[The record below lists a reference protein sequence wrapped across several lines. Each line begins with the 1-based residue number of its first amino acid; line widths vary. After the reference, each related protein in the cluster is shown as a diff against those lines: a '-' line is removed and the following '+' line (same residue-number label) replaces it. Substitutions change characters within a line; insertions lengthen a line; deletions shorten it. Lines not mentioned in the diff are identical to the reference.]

1 MRTGKYILLTVALMA
16 ALSMSA
22 QQVNTLYFLESAPM
36 RHIINPAFQP
46 VSRVYV
52 GISPLSYTGMNF
64 TNNLAMSDLIYK
76 KNGQTITGL
85 YPGEQDAFR
94 NKIGNAIRTKM
105 DVQLSLLNIGVRIK
119 DKGYLY
125 IGINERLNSVG
136 AISGDIVNLLTAG
149 GSSNGQTIDLGATSL
164 NMTAYTE
171 VMGGYS
177 HRINDQWTVGGKL
190 RFIYANAFVGLKMD
204 QFQVK
209 TSMQSMEAVV
219 KGNLLLSGGFLPDVQ
234 SGQTLKEIFSS
245 ITGDLGNN
253 WQGFLKAAGYGGAI
267 DLGATYKPIKQL
279 QISLAV
285 TDLGFVHWTGAKH
298 GITANKKYEGTTYTF
313 DQVKN
318 FDAQQVVDTITAFFT
333 DLYES
338 AVRTDG
344 TADKGYNTMTNV
356 KLNAG
361 VDANF
366 WDNRVGVGVF
376 SRTSFYDG
384 RVYEEVTLG
393 AAFRPVNWFNLAASY
408 SFINGNWNSM
418 GFGLNLMP
426 YDGISLTLTTDYIP
440 FTYAHT
446 KDLGLSG
453 TDIPM
458 PYKAKSVNFA
468 FGINIVVGSN
478 NNKKKD
484 SDKDGIPDYLDM
496 CPLTPKDVAVDKLG
510 CPLDSDGDGV
520 PDYDDR
526 CPTTPDEAYGMIDE
540 KGCPTDED
548 HDGIPDYKDK
558 CPGTPAEAAG
568 FVDESGC
575 AKDSDGDG
583 VPDYKDHCPNTPAE
597 ARGMVDENGCP
608 LDSDQDGVP
617 DYKDECPDT
626 PRAAYGLVDD
636 KGCPID
642 TDGDGVPDY
651 LDECPD
657 TPAEAKGHVDAKG
670 CLLDTDKDGVPDYL
684 DECPTVPGVKYN
696 KGCPELQKEV
706 KTLLQKAMSG
716 IEFETGK
723 ALIKKQSFSILNQI
737 AVTFIGNPSYKVEI
751 QGHTDNVGK
760 PEMNKELSEKRA
772 QAVRKYLID
781 AGVPATQLTAH
792 GYGDERPIA
801 DNKTK
806 AGRAKNRRVEF
817 NITFEEIS
825 YETVLE
831 HVDSTL
837 LKQHLDSI
845 QPVEMLKTD
854 TAVILETPAEAP
866 VKTPVETPADT
877 KEN

>member
-1 MRTGKYILLTVALMA
+1 
-16 ALSMSA
+16 
-22 QQVNTLYFLESAPM
+22 M
-36 RHIINPAFQP
+36 RHMINPAFQP

-52 GISPLSYTGMNF
+52 GISPLSYTGFNL

-76 KNGQTITGL
+76 KDGKTITGL
-85 YPGEQDAFR
+85 YPGESEALR
-94 NKIGNAIRTKM
+94 KKMGNAINSKIDM
-105 DVQLSLLNIGVRIK
+105 QVDLLNVGVRIK
-119 DKGYLY
+119 DNGYLY
-125 IGINERLNSVG
+125 ISLNERVNALG
-136 AISGDIVNLLTAG
+136 AISSDIVDMLTAG
-149 GSSNGQTIDLGATSL
+149 GSKEGQTLDLNYTQMQATV
-164 NMTAYTE
+164 YTE
-171 VMGGYS
+171 LMGGYS

-190 RFIYANAFVGLKMD
+190 HFLYANAYAGLKTD
-204 QFQVK
+204 QF
-209 TSMQSMEAVV
+209 TINTTMQQMEANV
-219 KGNLLLSGGFLPDVQ
+219 KGNLYLAGGFIPEVTGGQ
-234 SGQTLKEIFSS
+234 SVKDIVNAISDNVKNG
-245 ITGDLGNN
+245 N
-253 WQGFLKAAGYGGAI
+253 WQAFVKAAGYGGAI
-267 DLGATYKPIKQL
+267 DLGATYKPIKNL

-285 TDLGFVHWTGAKH
+285 TDLGFICWNGSKR
-298 GITANKKYEGTTYTF
+298 GISGNKKYEGTTYTF
-313 DQVKN
+313 DQIKQ
-318 FDAQQVVDTITAFFT
+318 FDAQQVVDTITSFFN

-338 AVRTDG
+338 VIRTDG
-344 TADKGYNTMTNV
+344 DSEKGFTTMTNV

-376 SRTSFYDG
+376 SRTSFYGG

-408 SFINGNWNSM
+408 SFINGNWNSV
-418 GFGLNLMP
+418 GVGLNLMP
-426 YDGISLTLTTDYIP
+426 YDGLSLTLTTDYIP

-446 KDLGLSG
+446 ADMGIKG
-453 TDIPM
+453 TDIPA
-458 PYKAKSVNFA
+458 PYKVKSVNFA
-468 FGINIVVGSN
+468 FGLNIVVGSN

-484 SDKDGIPDYLDM
+484 SDKDGVPDYLDM
-496 CPLTPKDVAVDKLG
+496 CPLTPRDASVDKLG

-548 HDGIPDYKDK
+548 HDGVPDYRDE

-568 FVDESGC
+568 FVDEKGC
-575 AKDSDGDG
+575 ARDSDGDG

-597 ARGMVDENGCP
+597 AKGMVDENGCP
-608 LDSDQDGVP
+608 IDSDADGVP

-657 TPAEAKGHVDAKG
+657 TPSEAKGYVDAKG

-696 KGCPELQKEV
+696 KGCPEVQKEV

-723 ALIKKQSFSILNQI
+723 SVIKKQSFSILNQI
-737 AVTFIGNPSYKVEI
+737 AVTFIANPTYKVEI
-751 QGHTDNVGK
+751 QGHTDNVGQAQ
-760 PEMNKELSEKRA
+760 MNMELSEKRA

-801 DNKTK
+801 DNSTK

-825 YETVLE
+825 YETVLD

-837 LKQHLDSI
+837 LQQHLDSI
-845 QPVEMLKTD
+845 QPVEMPKD
-854 TAVILETPAEAP
+854 TVPVTETKE
-866 VKTPVETPADT
+866 ET

>member
-1 MRTGKYILLTVALMA
+1 MKTRKLCILTVAIAA
-16 ALSMSA
+16 ALSLSA

-36 RHIINPAFQP
+36 RHMINPAFQP

-52 GISPLSYTGMNF
+52 GISPLSYTGLNL

-76 KNGQTITGL
+76 KDGKTITGL
-85 YPGEQDAFR
+85 YPGESEALR
-94 NKIGNAIRTKM
+94 KKMGNAINSKIDM
-105 DVQLSLLNIGVRIK
+105 QVDLLNVGVRIK
-119 DKGYLY
+119 DNGYLY
-125 IGINERLNSVG
+125 ISLNERVNALG
-136 AISGDIVNLLTAG
+136 AISSDIVDMLTAG
-149 GSSNGQTIDLGATSL
+149 GSKEGQTLDLNYTQMQATV
-164 NMTAYTE
+164 YTE
-171 VMGGYS
+171 LMGGYS

-190 RFIYANAFVGLKMD
+190 HFLYANAYAGLKTD
-204 QFQVK
+204 QF
-209 TSMQSMEAVV
+209 TINTTMQQMEANV
-219 KGNLLLSGGFLPDVQ
+219 KGNLYLAGGFIPEVTGGQ
-234 SGQTLKEIFSS
+234 SVKDIVNAISDNVKNG
-245 ITGDLGNN
+245 N
-253 WQGFLKAAGYGGAI
+253 WQAFVKAAGYGGAI
-267 DLGATYKPIKQL
+267 DLGATYKPIKNL

-285 TDLGFVHWTGAKH
+285 TDLGFICWNGSKH
-298 GITANKKYEGTTYTF
+298 GISGNKKYEGTTYTF
-313 DQVKN
+313 DQIKQ
-318 FDAQQVVDTITAFFT
+318 FDAQQVVDTITSFFT

-338 AVRTDG
+338 VIRTDG
-344 TADKGYNTMTNV
+344 DSEKGFTTMTNV

-376 SRTSFYDG
+376 SRTSFYGG

-408 SFINGNWNSM
+408 SFVNGNWNSV
-418 GFGLNLMP
+418 GVGLNLMP
-426 YDGISLTLTTDYIP
+426 YDGLSLTLTTDYIP

-446 KDLGLSG
+446 ADMGIKG
-453 TDIPM
+453 TDIPA
-458 PYKAKSVNFA
+458 PYKVKSVNFA
-468 FGINIVVGSN
+468 FGLNIVVGSN

-484 SDKDGIPDYLDM
+484 SDKDGVPDYLDM
-496 CPLTPKDVAVDKLG
+496 CPLTPRDASVDKLG

-548 HDGIPDYKDK
+548 HDGVPDYRDE

-568 FVDESGC
+568 FVDEKGC

-597 ARGMVDENGCP
+597 AKGMVDENGCP
-608 LDSDQDGVP
+608 IDSDADGVP

-657 TPAEAKGHVDAKG
+657 TPSEAKGYVDAKG

-723 ALIKKQSFSILNQI
+723 SVIKKQSFSILNQI
-737 AVTFIGNPSYKVEI
+737 AVTFIANPTYKVEI
-751 QGHTDNVGK
+751 QGHTDNVGQSQ
-760 PEMNKELSEKRA
+760 MNMELSEKRA

-801 DNKTK
+801 DNSTK

-825 YETVLE
+825 YETVLD

-837 LKQHLDSI
+837 LQQHLDSI
-845 QPVEMLKTD
+845 QPVEMPKD
-854 TAVILETPAEAP
+854 TVPVTETKE
-866 VKTPVETPADT
+866 ET

>member
-1 MRTGKYILLTVALMA
+1 
-16 ALSMSA
+16 
-22 QQVNTLYFLESAPM
+22 M
-36 RHIINPAFQP
+36 RHMINPAFQP

-52 GISPLSYTGMNF
+52 GISPLSYTGFNL

-76 KNGQTITGL
+76 KDGKTITGL
-85 YPGEQDAFR
+85 YPGESEALR
-94 NKIGNAIRTKM
+94 KKMGNAINSKIDLQM
-105 DVQLSLLNIGVRIK
+105 DLLNVGVRIK
-119 DKGYLY
+119 DNGYLY
-125 IGINERLNSVG
+125 ISLNERVNALG
-136 AISGDIVNLLTAG
+136 AISSDIVDMLTAG
-149 GSSNGQTIDLGATSL
+149 GSKEGQTLDLNYTQMQATV
-164 NMTAYTE
+164 YTE
-171 VMGGYS
+171 LMGGYS

-190 RFIYANAFVGLKMD
+190 HFLYANAYAGLKTD
-204 QFQVK
+204 QF
-209 TSMQSMEAVV
+209 TINTTMQQMEANV
-219 KGNLLLSGGFLPDVQ
+219 KGNLYLAGGFIPEVTGGQ
-234 SGQTLKEIFSS
+234 SVKDIVNAISDNVKNG
-245 ITGDLGNN
+245 N
-253 WQGFLKAAGYGGAI
+253 WQAFVKAAGYGGAI
-267 DLGATYKPIKQL
+267 DLGATYKPIKNL

-285 TDLGFVHWTGAKH
+285 TDLGFICWNGSKH
-298 GITANKKYEGTTYTF
+298 GISGNKKYEGTTYTF
-313 DQVKN
+313 DQIKQ
-318 FDAQQVVDTITAFFT
+318 FDAQQVVDTITSFFN

-338 AVRTDG
+338 VIRTDG
-344 TADKGYNTMTNV
+344 DSEKGFTTMTNV

-376 SRTSFYDG
+376 SRTSFYGG

-408 SFINGNWNSM
+408 SFINGNWNSV
-418 GFGLNLMP
+418 GVGLNLMP
-426 YDGISLTLTTDYIP
+426 YDGLSLTLTTDYIP

-446 KDLGLSG
+446 ADMGIKG
-453 TDIPM
+453 TDIPA
-458 PYKAKSVNFA
+458 PYKVKSVNFA
-468 FGINIVVGSN
+468 FGLNIVVGSN

-484 SDKDGIPDYLDM
+484 SDKDGVPDYLDM
-496 CPLTPKDVAVDKLG
+496 CPLTPKDASVDKLG

-548 HDGIPDYKDK
+548 HDGVPDYRDE

-568 FVDESGC
+568 FVDEKGC

-597 ARGMVDENGCP
+597 AKGMVDENGCP
-608 LDSDQDGVP
+608 IDSDADGVP

-657 TPAEAKGHVDAKG
+657 TPSEAKGHVDAKG

-696 KGCPELQKEV
+696 KGCPEVQKEV

-723 ALIKKQSFSILNQI
+723 SVIKKQSFSILNQI
-737 AVTFIGNPSYKVEI
+737 AVTFIANPTYKVEI
-751 QGHTDNVGK
+751 QGHTDNVGQAQ
-760 PEMNKELSEKRA
+760 MNKELSEKRA

-801 DNKTK
+801 DNSTK

-825 YETVLE
+825 YETVLD

-837 LKQHLDSI
+837 LQQHLDSI
-845 QPVEMLKTD
+845 QPVEMPKD
-854 TAVILETPAEAP
+854 TVP
-866 VKTPVETPADT
+866 VTEPKEET

>member
-1 MRTGKYILLTVALMA
+1 
-16 ALSMSA
+16 
-22 QQVNTLYFLESAPM
+22 M
-36 RHIINPAFQP
+36 RHMINPAFQP

-52 GISPLSYTGMNF
+52 GISPLSYTGFNL

-76 KNGQTITGL
+76 KDGKTITGL
-85 YPGEQDAFR
+85 YPGESEALR
-94 NKIGNAIRTKM
+94 KKMGNAINSKIDLQM
-105 DVQLSLLNIGVRIK
+105 DLLNVGVRIK
-119 DKGYLY
+119 DNGYLY
-125 IGINERLNSVG
+125 ISLNERVNALG
-136 AISGDIVNLLTAG
+136 AISSDIVDMLTAG
-149 GSSNGQTIDLGATSL
+149 GSKEGQTLDLNYTQ
-164 NMTAYTE
+164 MQTTVYTE
-171 VMGGYS
+171 LMGGYS

-190 RFIYANAFVGLKMD
+190 HFLYANAYAGLKTD
-204 QFQVK
+204 QF
-209 TSMQSMEAVV
+209 TINTTMQQMEANV
-219 KGNLLLSGGFLPDVQ
+219 KGNLYLAGGFIPEVT
-234 SGQTLKEIFSS
+234 SGQSVKDIVNAISDNVKN
-245 ITGDLGNN
+245 GN
-253 WQGFLKAAGYGGAI
+253 WQAFVKAAGYGGAI
-267 DLGATYKPIKQL
+267 DLGATYKPIKNL

-285 TDLGFVHWTGAKH
+285 TDLGFICWNGSKR
-298 GITANKKYEGTTYTF
+298 GISGNKKYEGTTYTF
-313 DQVKN
+313 DQIKQ
-318 FDAQQVVDTITAFFT
+318 FDAQQVVDTITSFFN

-338 AVRTDG
+338 VIRTDG
-344 TADKGYNTMTNV
+344 DSEKGFTTMTNV

-376 SRTSFYDG
+376 SRTSFYGG

-408 SFINGNWNSM
+408 SFVNGNWNSI

-426 YDGISLTLTTDYIP
+426 YDGLSLTLTTDYIP

-446 KDLGLSG
+446 ADMGIKG
-453 TDIPM
+453 TDIPA
-458 PYKAKSVNFA
+458 PYKVKSVNFA
-468 FGINIVVGSN
+468 FGLNIVVGSN

-484 SDKDGIPDYLDM
+484 SDKDGVPDYLDM
-496 CPLTPKDVAVDKLG
+496 CPLTPRDASVDKLG

-548 HDGIPDYKDK
+548 HDGVPDYRDE

-568 FVDESGC
+568 FVDEKGC
-575 AKDSDGDG
+575 ARDSDGDG

-597 ARGMVDENGCP
+597 AKGMVDENGCP
-608 LDSDQDGVP
+608 IDSDADGVP

-657 TPAEAKGHVDAKG
+657 TPSEAKGYVDAKG

-696 KGCPELQKEV
+696 KGCPEVQKEV

-723 ALIKKQSFSILNQI
+723 SVIKKQSFSILNQI
-737 AVTFIGNPSYKVEI
+737 AVTFIANPTYKVEI
-751 QGHTDNVGK
+751 QGHTDNVGQAQ
-760 PEMNKELSEKRA
+760 MNMELSEKRA

-801 DNKTK
+801 DNSTK

-825 YETVLE
+825 YETVLD

-837 LKQHLDSI
+837 LQQHLDSI
-845 QPVEMLKTD
+845 QPVEMPKD
-854 TAVILETPAEAP
+854 TVP
-866 VKTPVETPADT
+866 VTEPKEET

>member
-1 MRTGKYILLTVALMA
+1 
-16 ALSMSA
+16 
-22 QQVNTLYFLESAPM
+22 M
-36 RHIINPAFQP
+36 RHMINPAFQP

-52 GISPLSYTGMNF
+52 GISPLSYTGLNL

-76 KNGQTITGL
+76 KDGKTITGL
-85 YPGEQDAFR
+85 YPGESEALR
-94 NKIGNAIRTKM
+94 KKMGNAINSKIDM
-105 DVQLSLLNIGVRIK
+105 QVDLLNVGVRIK
-119 DKGYLY
+119 DNGYLY
-125 IGINERLNSVG
+125 ISLNERFNALG
-136 AISGDIVNLLTAG
+136 AISSDIVDMLTAG
-149 GSSNGQTIDLGATSL
+149 GSKEGQTLDLNYTQ
-164 NMTAYTE
+164 MQTTVYTE
-171 VMGGYS
+171 LMGGYS

-190 RFIYANAFVGLKMD
+190 HFLYANAYAGLKTD
-204 QFQVK
+204 QF
-209 TSMQSMEAVV
+209 TINTTMQQMEANV
-219 KGNLLLSGGFLPDVQ
+219 KGNLYLAGGFIPEVTGGQ
-234 SGQTLKEIFSS
+234 SVKDIVNAISDNVKNG
-245 ITGDLGNN
+245 N
-253 WQGFLKAAGYGGAI
+253 WQAFVKAAGYGGAI
-267 DLGATYKPIKQL
+267 DLGATYKPIKNL

-285 TDLGFVHWTGAKH
+285 TDLGFICWNGSKR
-298 GITANKKYEGTTYTF
+298 GISGNKKYEGTTYTF
-313 DQVKN
+313 DQIKQ
-318 FDAQQVVDTITAFFT
+318 FDAQQVVDTITTFFN
-333 DLYES
+333 DLYER
-338 AVRTDG
+338 VIRTDG
-344 TADKGYNTMTNV
+344 DSEKGFTTMTNV

-376 SRTSFYDG
+376 SRTSFYGG

-408 SFINGNWNSM
+408 SFVNGNWNSI

-426 YDGISLTLTTDYIP
+426 YDGLSLTLTTDYIP

-446 KDLGLSG
+446 ADMGIKG
-453 TDIPM
+453 TDIPA
-458 PYKAKSVNFA
+458 PYKVKSVNFA
-468 FGINIVVGSN
+468 FGLNIVVGSN

-484 SDKDGIPDYLDM
+484 SDKDGVPDYLDM
-496 CPLTPKDVAVDKLG
+496 CPLTPRDASVDKLG

-548 HDGIPDYKDK
+548 HDGVPDYRDE

-568 FVDESGC
+568 FVDEKGC
-575 AKDSDGDG
+575 ARDSDGDG

-597 ARGMVDENGCP
+597 AKGMVDENGCP
-608 LDSDQDGVP
+608 IDSDADGVP

-657 TPAEAKGHVDAKG
+657 TPSEAKGYVDAKG

-696 KGCPELQKEV
+696 KGCPEVQKEV

-723 ALIKKQSFSILNQI
+723 SVIKKQSFSILNQI
-737 AVTFIGNPSYKVEI
+737 AVTFIANPTYKVEI
-751 QGHTDNVGK
+751 QGHTDNVGQAQ
-760 PEMNKELSEKRA
+760 MNMELSEKRA

-801 DNKTK
+801 DNSTK

-825 YETVLE
+825 YETVLD

-837 LKQHLDSI
+837 LQQHLDSI
-845 QPVEMLKTD
+845 QPVEMPKD
-854 TAVILETPAEAP
+854 TVPVTETKE
-866 VKTPVETPADT
+866 ET

>member
-1 MRTGKYILLTVALMA
+1 
-16 ALSMSA
+16 
-22 QQVNTLYFLESAPM
+22 M
-36 RHIINPAFQP
+36 RHMINPAFQP

-52 GISPLSYTGMNF
+52 GISPLSYTGFNL

-76 KNGQTITGL
+76 KDGKTITGL
-85 YPGEQDAFR
+85 YPGESEALR
-94 NKIGNAIRTKM
+94 KKMGNAINSKIDLQM
-105 DVQLSLLNIGVRIK
+105 DLLNVGVRIK
-119 DKGYLY
+119 DNGYLY
-125 IGINERLNSVG
+125 ISLNERVNALG
-136 AISGDIVNLLTAG
+136 AISSDIVDMLTAG
-149 GSSNGQTIDLGATSL
+149 GNKEGQTLDLNYTQ
-164 NMTAYTE
+164 MQTTVYTE
-171 VMGGYS
+171 LMGGYS

-190 RFIYANAFVGLKMD
+190 HFLYANAYAGLKTD
-204 QFQVK
+204 QF
-209 TSMQSMEAVV
+209 TINTTMQQMEANV
-219 KGNLLLSGGFLPDVQ
+219 KGNLYLAGGFIPEVTGGQ
-234 SGQTLKEIFSS
+234 SVKDIVNAISDNVKSG
-245 ITGDLGNN
+245 N
-253 WQGFLKAAGYGGAI
+253 WQAFVKAAGYGGAI
-267 DLGATYKPIKQL
+267 DLGATYKPIKNL

-285 TDLGFVHWTGAKH
+285 TDLGFICWNGSKH
-298 GITANKKYEGTTYTF
+298 GISGNKKYEGTTYTF
-313 DQVKN
+313 DQIKQ
-318 FDAQQVVDTITAFFT
+318 FDAQQVVDTITSFFT

-338 AVRTDG
+338 VIRTDG
-344 TADKGYNTMTNV
+344 DSEKGFTTMTNV

-376 SRTSFYDG
+376 SRTSFYGG

-408 SFINGNWNSM
+408 SFVNGNWNSV
-418 GFGLNLMP
+418 GVGLNLMP
-426 YDGISLTLTTDYIP
+426 YDGLSLTLTTDYIP

-446 KDLGLSG
+446 ADMGIKG
-453 TDIPM
+453 TDIPA
-458 PYKAKSVNFA
+458 PYKVKSVNFA
-468 FGINIVVGSN
+468 FGLNIVVGSN

-484 SDKDGIPDYLDM
+484 SDKDGVPDYLDM
-496 CPLTPKDVAVDKLG
+496 CPLTPRDASVDKLG

-548 HDGIPDYKDK
+548 HDGVPDYRDE

-568 FVDESGC
+568 FVDEKGC

-597 ARGMVDENGCP
+597 AKGMVDENGCP
-608 LDSDQDGVP
+608 IDSDADGVP

-657 TPAEAKGHVDAKG
+657 TPSEAKGHVDAKG

-723 ALIKKQSFSILNQI
+723 SVIKKQSFSILNQI
-737 AVTFIGNPSYKVEI
+737 AVTFIANPTYKVEI
-751 QGHTDNVGK
+751 QGHTDNVGQAQ
-760 PEMNKELSEKRA
+760 MNKELSEKRA

-801 DNKTK
+801 DNSTK

-825 YETVLE
+825 YETVLD

-837 LKQHLDSI
+837 LQQHLDSI
-845 QPVEMLKTD
+845 QPVEMPKD
-854 TAVILETPAEAP
+854 TVPVTETKE
-866 VKTPVETPADT
+866 ET

>member
-1 MRTGKYILLTVALMA
+1 MRTRKFCILTVAIAA
-16 ALSMSA
+16 ALSLSA

-36 RHIINPAFQP
+36 RHMINPAFQP

-52 GISPLSYTGMNF
+52 GISPLSYTGFNL

-76 KNGQTITGL
+76 KDGKTITGL
-85 YPGEQDAFR
+85 YPGESEALR
-94 NKIGNAIRTKM
+94 KKMGNAINSKIDLQM
-105 DVQLSLLNIGVRIK
+105 DLLNVGVRIK
-119 DKGYLY
+119 DNGYLY
-125 IGINERLNSVG
+125 ISLNERVNALG
-136 AISGDIVNLLTAG
+136 AISSDIVDMLTAG
-149 GSSNGQTIDLGATSL
+149 GSKEGQTLDLNYTQMQATV
-164 NMTAYTE
+164 YTE
-171 VMGGYS
+171 LMGGYS

-190 RFIYANAFVGLKMD
+190 HFLYANAYAGLKTD
-204 QFQVK
+204 QF
-209 TSMQSMEAVV
+209 TINTTMQQMEANV
-219 KGNLLLSGGFLPDVQ
+219 KGNLYLAGGFIPEVTGGQ
-234 SGQTLKEIFSS
+234 SVKDIVNAISDNVKNG
-245 ITGDLGNN
+245 N
-253 WQGFLKAAGYGGAI
+253 WQAFVKAAGYGGAI
-267 DLGATYKPIKQL
+267 DLGATYKPIKNL

-285 TDLGFVHWTGAKH
+285 TDLGFICWNGSKR
-298 GITANKKYEGTTYTF
+298 GISGNKKYEGTTYTF
-313 DQVKN
+313 DQIKQ
-318 FDAQQVVDTITAFFT
+318 FDAQQVVDTITSFFN

-338 AVRTDG
+338 VIRTDG
-344 TADKGYNTMTNV
+344 DSQKGFTTMTNV

-376 SRTSFYDG
+376 SRTSFYGG

-408 SFINGNWNSM
+408 SFINGNWNSV
-418 GFGLNLMP
+418 GVGLNLMP
-426 YDGISLTLTTDYIP
+426 YDGLSLTLTTDYIP

-446 KDLGLSG
+446 ADMGIKG
-453 TDIPM
+453 TDIPA
-458 PYKAKSVNFA
+458 PYKVKSVNFA
-468 FGINIVVGSN
+468 FGLNIVVGSN

-484 SDKDGIPDYLDM
+484 SDKDGVPDYLDM
-496 CPLTPKDVAVDKLG
+496 CPLTPKDASVDKLG

-548 HDGIPDYKDK
+548 HDGVPDYRDE

-568 FVDESGC
+568 FVDEKGC

-597 ARGMVDENGCP
+597 AKGMVDENGCP
-608 LDSDQDGVP
+608 IDSDADGVP

-657 TPAEAKGHVDAKG
+657 TPSEAKGHVDAKG

-723 ALIKKQSFSILNQI
+723 SVIKKQSFSILNQI
-737 AVTFIGNPSYKVEI
+737 AVTFIANPTYKVEI
-751 QGHTDNVGK
+751 QGHTDNVGQAQ
-760 PEMNKELSEKRA
+760 MNKELSEKRA

-801 DNKTK
+801 DNSTK

-825 YETVLE
+825 YETVLD

-837 LKQHLDSI
+837 LQQHLDSI
-845 QPVEMLKTD
+845 QPVEMPKD
-854 TAVILETPAEAP
+854 TVP
-866 VKTPVETPADT
+866 VTEPKEET

>member
-1 MRTGKYILLTVALMA
+1 
-16 ALSMSA
+16 
-22 QQVNTLYFLESAPM
+22 M
-36 RHIINPAFQP
+36 RHMINPAFQP

-52 GISPLSYTGMNF
+52 GISPLSYTGFNL

-76 KNGQTITGL
+76 KDGKTITGL
-85 YPGEQDAFR
+85 YPGESEALR
-94 NKIGNAIRTKM
+94 KKMGNAINSKIDLQM
-105 DVQLSLLNIGVRIK
+105 DLLNVGVRIK
-119 DKGYLY
+119 DNGYLY
-125 IGINERLNSVG
+125 ISLNERVNALG
-136 AISGDIVNLLTAG
+136 AISSDIVDMLTAG
-149 GSSNGQTIDLGATSL
+149 GSKEGQTLDLNYTQ
-164 NMTAYTE
+164 MQTTVYTE
-171 VMGGYS
+171 LMGGYS

-190 RFIYANAFVGLKMD
+190 HFLYANAYAGLKTD
-204 QFQVK
+204 QF
-209 TSMQSMEAVV
+209 TINTTMQQMEANV
-219 KGNLLLSGGFLPDVQ
+219 KGNLYLAGGFIPEVTGGQ
-234 SGQTLKEIFSS
+234 SVKDIVNAISDNVKNG
-245 ITGDLGNN
+245 N
-253 WQGFLKAAGYGGAI
+253 WQAFVKAAGYGGAI
-267 DLGATYKPIKQL
+267 DLGATYKPIKNL

-285 TDLGFVHWTGAKH
+285 TDLGFICWNGSKR
-298 GITANKKYEGTTYTF
+298 GISGNKKYEGTTYTF
-313 DQVKN
+313 DQIKQ
-318 FDAQQVVDTITAFFT
+318 FDAQQVVDTITSFFN

-338 AVRTDG
+338 VIRTDG
-344 TADKGYNTMTNV
+344 DSEKGFTTMTNV

-376 SRTSFYDG
+376 SRTSFYGG

-408 SFINGNWNSM
+408 SFINGNWNSV
-418 GFGLNLMP
+418 GVGLNLMP
-426 YDGISLTLTTDYIP
+426 YDGLSLTLTTDYIP

-446 KDLGLSG
+446 ADMGIKG
-453 TDIPM
+453 TDIPA
-458 PYKAKSVNFA
+458 PYKVKSVNFA
-468 FGINIVVGSN
+468 FGLNIVVGSN

-484 SDKDGIPDYLDM
+484 SDKDGVPDYLDM
-496 CPLTPKDVAVDKLG
+496 CPLTPRDASVDKLG

-548 HDGIPDYKDK
+548 HDGVPDYRDE

-568 FVDESGC
+568 FVDEKGC
-575 AKDSDGDG
+575 ARDSDGDG

-597 ARGMVDENGCP
+597 AKGMVDENGCP
-608 LDSDQDGVP
+608 IDSDADGVP

-657 TPAEAKGHVDAKG
+657 TPSEAKGYVDAKG

-696 KGCPELQKEV
+696 KGCPEVQKEV

-723 ALIKKQSFSILNQI
+723 SVIKKQSFSILNQI
-737 AVTFIGNPSYKVEI
+737 AVTFIANPTYKVEI
-751 QGHTDNVGK
+751 QGHTDNVGQAQ
-760 PEMNKELSEKRA
+760 MNMELSEKRA

-801 DNKTK
+801 DNSTK

-825 YETVLE
+825 YETVLD

-837 LKQHLDSI
+837 LQQHLDSI
-845 QPVEMLKTD
+845 QPVEMPKD
-854 TAVILETPAEAP
+854 TVPVTETKE
-866 VKTPVETPADT
+866 ET

>member
-1 MRTGKYILLTVALMA
+1 
-16 ALSMSA
+16 
-22 QQVNTLYFLESAPM
+22 M
-36 RHIINPAFQP
+36 RHMINPAFQP

-52 GISPLSYTGMNF
+52 GISPLSYTGFNL

-76 KNGQTITGL
+76 KDGKTITGL
-85 YPGEQDAFR
+85 YPGESEALR
-94 NKIGNAIRTKM
+94 KKMGNAINSKIDM
-105 DVQLSLLNIGVRIK
+105 QVDLLNVGVRIK
-119 DKGYLY
+119 DNGYLY
-125 IGINERLNSVG
+125 ISLNERFNALG
-136 AISGDIVNLLTAG
+136 AISSDIVDMLTAG
-149 GSSNGQTIDLGATSL
+149 GSKEGQTLDLNYTQ
-164 NMTAYTE
+164 MQTTVYTE
-171 VMGGYS
+171 LMGGYS

-190 RFIYANAFVGLKMD
+190 HFLYANAYAGLKTD
-204 QFQVK
+204 QF
-209 TSMQSMEAVV
+209 TINTTMQQMEANV
-219 KGNLLLSGGFLPDVQ
+219 KGNLYLAGGFIPEVTGGQ
-234 SGQTLKEIFSS
+234 SVKDIVNAISDNVKNG
-245 ITGDLGNN
+245 N
-253 WQGFLKAAGYGGAI
+253 WQAFVKAAGYGGAI
-267 DLGATYKPIKQL
+267 DLGATYKPIKNL

-285 TDLGFVHWTGAKH
+285 TDLGFICWNGSKR
-298 GITANKKYEGTTYTF
+298 GISGNKKYEGTTYTF
-313 DQVKN
+313 DQIKQ
-318 FDAQQVVDTITAFFT
+318 FDAQQVVDTITTFFN
-333 DLYES
+333 DLYER
-338 AVRTDG
+338 VIRTDG
-344 TADKGYNTMTNV
+344 DSEKGFTTMTNV

-376 SRTSFYDG
+376 SRTSFYGG

-408 SFINGNWNSM
+408 SFVNGNWNSV
-418 GFGLNLMP
+418 GVGLNLMP
-426 YDGISLTLTTDYIP
+426 YDGLSLTLTTDYIP

-446 KDLGLSG
+446 ADMGIKG
-453 TDIPM
+453 TDIPA
-458 PYKAKSVNFA
+458 PYKVKSVNFA
-468 FGINIVVGSN
+468 FGLNIVVGSN

-484 SDKDGIPDYLDM
+484 SDKDGVPDYLDM
-496 CPLTPKDVAVDKLG
+496 CPLTPRDASVDKLG

-548 HDGIPDYKDK
+548 HDGVPDYRDE

-568 FVDESGC
+568 FVDEKGC
-575 AKDSDGDG
+575 ARDSDGDG

-597 ARGMVDENGCP
+597 AKGMVDENGCP
-608 LDSDQDGVP
+608 IDSDADGVP

-657 TPAEAKGHVDAKG
+657 TPSEAKGYVDAKG

-696 KGCPELQKEV
+696 KGCPEVQKEV

-723 ALIKKQSFSILNQI
+723 SVIKKQSFSILNQI
-737 AVTFIGNPSYKVEI
+737 AVTFIANPTYKVEI
-751 QGHTDNVGK
+751 QGHTDNVGQAQ
-760 PEMNKELSEKRA
+760 MNMELSEKRA

-801 DNKTK
+801 DNSTK

-825 YETVLE
+825 YETVLD

-837 LKQHLDSI
+837 LQQHLDSI
-845 QPVEMLKTD
+845 QPVEMPKD
-854 TAVILETPAEAP
+854 TVPVTETKE
-866 VKTPVETPADT
+866 ET

>member
-1 MRTGKYILLTVALMA
+1 MRTRKFCILTVAIAA
-16 ALSMSA
+16 ALSLSA

-36 RHIINPAFQP
+36 RHMINPAFQP

-52 GISPLSYTGMNF
+52 GISPLSYTGFNL

-76 KNGQTITGL
+76 KDGKTITGL
-85 YPGEQDAFR
+85 YPGESEALR
-94 NKIGNAIRTKM
+94 KKMGNAINSKIDM
-105 DVQLSLLNIGVRIK
+105 QVDLLNVGVRIK
-119 DKGYLY
+119 DNGYLY
-125 IGINERLNSVG
+125 ISLNERFNALG
-136 AISGDIVNLLTAG
+136 AMSSDIVDMLTAG
-149 GSSNGQTIDLGATSL
+149 GSKEGQTLDLNYTQ
-164 NMTAYTE
+164 MQTTVYTE
-171 VMGGYS
+171 LMGGYS

-190 RFIYANAFVGLKMD
+190 HFLYANAYAGLKTD
-204 QFQVK
+204 QF
-209 TSMQSMEAVV
+209 TINTTMQQMEANV
-219 KGNLLLSGGFLPDVQ
+219 KGNLYLAGGFIPEVTGGQ
-234 SGQTLKEIFSS
+234 SVKDIVNAISDNVKNG
-245 ITGDLGNN
+245 N
-253 WQGFLKAAGYGGAI
+253 WQAFVKAAGYGGAI
-267 DLGATYKPIKQL
+267 DLGATYKPIKNL

-285 TDLGFVHWTGAKH
+285 TDLGFICWNGSKH
-298 GITANKKYEGTTYTF
+298 GISGNKKYQGTTYTF
-313 DQVKN
+313 DQIKQ
-318 FDAQQVVDTITAFFT
+318 FDAQQVVDTITSFFT

-338 AVRTDG
+338 VIRTDG
-344 TADKGYNTMTNV
+344 DSEKGFTTMTNV

-376 SRTSFYDG
+376 SRTSFYGG

-408 SFINGNWNSM
+408 SFVNGNWNSV
-418 GFGLNLMP
+418 GVGLNLMP
-426 YDGISLTLTTDYIP
+426 YDGLSLTLTTDYIP

-446 KDLGLSG
+446 ADMGIKG
-453 TDIPM
+453 TDIPA
-458 PYKAKSVNFA
+458 PYKVKSVNFA
-468 FGINIVVGSN
+468 FGLNIVVGSN

-484 SDKDGIPDYLDM
+484 SDKDGVPDYLDM
-496 CPLTPKDVAVDKLG
+496 CPLTPRDASVDKLG

-548 HDGIPDYKDK
+548 HDGVPDYRDE

-568 FVDESGC
+568 FVDEKGC

-597 ARGMVDENGCP
+597 AKGMVDENGCP
-608 LDSDQDGVP
+608 IDSDADGVP

-657 TPAEAKGHVDAKG
+657 TPSEAKGYVDAKG

-723 ALIKKQSFSILNQI
+723 SVIKKQSFSILNQI
-737 AVTFIGNPSYKVEI
+737 AVTFIANPTYKVEI
-751 QGHTDNVGK
+751 QGHTDNVGQAQ
-760 PEMNKELSEKRA
+760 MNKELSEKRA

-801 DNKTK
+801 DNSTK

-825 YETVLE
+825 YETVLD

-837 LKQHLDSI
+837 LQQHLDSI
-845 QPVEMLKTD
+845 QPVEMPKD
-854 TAVILETPAEAP
+854 TVP
-866 VKTPVETPADT
+866 VTEPKEET

>member
-1 MRTGKYILLTVALMA
+1 
-16 ALSMSA
+16 
-22 QQVNTLYFLESAPM
+22 M
-36 RHIINPAFQP
+36 RHMINPAFQP

-52 GISPLSYTGMNF
+52 GISPLSYTGLNL

-76 KNGQTITGL
+76 KDGKTITGL
-85 YPGEQDAFR
+85 YPGESEALR
-94 NKIGNAIRTKM
+94 KKMGNAINSKIDM
-105 DVQLSLLNIGVRIK
+105 QVDLLNVGVRIK
-119 DKGYLY
+119 DNGYLY
-125 IGINERLNSVG
+125 ISLNERFNALG
-136 AISGDIVNLLTAG
+136 AISSDIVDMLTAG
-149 GSSNGQTIDLGATSL
+149 GSKEGQTLDLNYTQ
-164 NMTAYTE
+164 MQTTVYTE
-171 VMGGYS
+171 LMGGYS

-190 RFIYANAFVGLKMD
+190 HFLYANAYAGLKTD
-204 QFQVK
+204 QF
-209 TSMQSMEAVV
+209 TINTTMQQMEANV
-219 KGNLLLSGGFLPDVQ
+219 KGNLYLAGGFIPEVTGGQ
-234 SGQTLKEIFSS
+234 SVKDIVNAISDNVKNG
-245 ITGDLGNN
+245 N
-253 WQGFLKAAGYGGAI
+253 WQAFVKAAGYGGAI
-267 DLGATYKPIKQL
+267 DLGATYKPIKNL

-285 TDLGFVHWTGAKH
+285 TDLGFICWNGSKR
-298 GITANKKYEGTTYTF
+298 GISGNKKYEGTTYTF
-313 DQVKN
+313 DQIKQ
-318 FDAQQVVDTITAFFT
+318 FDAQQVVDTITTFFN

-338 AVRTDG
+338 VIRTDG
-344 TADKGYNTMTNV
+344 DSEKGFTTMTNV

-376 SRTSFYDG
+376 SRTSFYGG

-408 SFINGNWNSM
+408 SFVNGNWNSI

-426 YDGISLTLTTDYIP
+426 YDGLSLTLTTDYIP

-446 KDLGLSG
+446 ADMGIKG
-453 TDIPM
+453 TDIPA
-458 PYKAKSVNFA
+458 PYKVKSVNFA
-468 FGINIVVGSN
+468 FGLNIVVGSN

-484 SDKDGIPDYLDM
+484 SDKDGVPDYLDM
-496 CPLTPKDVAVDKLG
+496 CPLTPRDASVDKLG

-548 HDGIPDYKDK
+548 HDGVPDYRDE

-568 FVDESGC
+568 FVDEKGC
-575 AKDSDGDG
+575 ARDSDGDG

-597 ARGMVDENGCP
+597 AKGMVDENGCP
-608 LDSDQDGVP
+608 IDSDADGVP

-657 TPAEAKGHVDAKG
+657 TPSEAKGYVDAKG

-696 KGCPELQKEV
+696 KGCPEVQKEV

-723 ALIKKQSFSILNQI
+723 SVIKKQSFSILNQI
-737 AVTFIGNPSYKVEI
+737 AVTFIANPTYKVEI
-751 QGHTDNVGK
+751 QGHTDNVGQAQ
-760 PEMNKELSEKRA
+760 MNMELSEKRA

-801 DNKTK
+801 DNSTK

-825 YETVLE
+825 YETVLD

-837 LKQHLDSI
+837 LQQHLDSI
-845 QPVEMLKTD
+845 QPVEMPKD
-854 TAVILETPAEAP
+854 TVPVTETKE
-866 VKTPVETPADT
+866 ET